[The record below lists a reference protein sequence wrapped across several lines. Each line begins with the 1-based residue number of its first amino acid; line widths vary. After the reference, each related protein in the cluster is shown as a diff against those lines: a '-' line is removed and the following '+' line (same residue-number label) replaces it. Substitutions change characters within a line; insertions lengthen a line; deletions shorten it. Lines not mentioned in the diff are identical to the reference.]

1 MLPPQETRRQTPC
14 LNTSPGPPPC
24 SSSPQNGARPPL
36 LPHGARPP
44 LLLPRWEAAGGVSAD
59 IPAPGVPRRE
69 RARGQERSAGR
80 LGSGNAA
87 GGVPGKRGRPRGAGG
102 RGGPGCPGGRGAGRV
117 PAHSGQAHW
126 AARGGGTA
134 RTEPM
139 EPMEA
144 AGPQPGPGPAEGPQ
158 AGAEEID
165 MSLDDIIKRH
175 RKEQTD
181 ASAAGDTRRQQVKN
195 RNSAYGYGRPRFRAW
210 MQRNLQGPNRF
221 RRGFGQ
227 QQYNRRQFRN
237 TVPGPRRRA
246 AAALNGVSPLNRQAL
261 AQEGSKNSE
270 AFTKSNSSGQPDGR
284 RRPPPGPKRFR
295 AAPSSNNAPGRRPFR
310 LNRGPAFQQKR
321 MQQRFS
327 KANFQRGMDANGEGK
342 PRRMRRWQVKPSPGA
357 VLTVSVANPQAGQTG
372 VPGSKRPFLRSQ
384 RPPPR
389 AAKPQPKGV
398 LLRFNFRAMANQVED
413 CRRDRRHLAPCSGPA
428 TKLLTS
434 RSGFWGCQLGL
445 SSITWEESPLAVL
458 ARVLAKL
465 KAPEKTVQQLQTQPD
480 FPHSFGPSWPVH
492 VLAWSWEMLPV
503 GSPGWGGSFH
513 CQCSPLLRDTQH
525 FWALLSLC
533 FGDLLGAAFYAE
545 VWSESPGTGQKS
557 CSTFF
562 IAGVSCL
569 DSLVLLDAL
578 CSDAICLLLFLP
590 RTPSVLG
597 LGAAWRFSSRTQS
610 VELLVSMC

>member
-1 MLPPQETRRQTPC
+1 MVISPADVEQESSKWGTATAAPARGTATAAPAPLGSGRRGF
-14 LNTSPGPPPC
+14 SRHPC
-24 SSSPQNGARPPL
+24 SWRAPPGAGSGARAVSREA
-36 LPHGARPP
+36 GQRGTRP
-44 LLLPRWEAAGGVSAD
+44 AGSRGSAG
-59 IPAPGVPRRE
+59 APGV
-69 RARGQERSAGR
+69 
-80 LGSGNAA
+80 LA
-87 GGVPGKRGRPRGAGG
+87 GGA
-102 RGGPGCPGGRGAGRV
+102 GRGARAGGEPGGCRHIPGRRT
-117 PAHSGQAHW
+117 GRRG
-126 AARGGGTA
+126 AAALRA
-134 RTEPM
+134 RSPWSLWRRR
-139 EPMEA
+139 
-144 AGPQPGPGPAEGPQ
+144 GPQPGPGPAEGPQ

-327 KANFQRGMDANGEGK
+327 KANFQRGQMDANGEGK

-398 LLRFNFRAMANQVED
+398 LLRFNFRAMANQT
-413 CRRDRRHLAPCSGPA
+413 S
-428 TKLLTS
+428 LT
-434 RSGFWGCQLGL
+434 
-445 SSITWEESPLAVL
+445 
-458 ARVLAKL
+458 
-465 KAPEKTVQQLQTQPD
+465 
-480 FPHSFGPSWPVH
+480 
-492 VLAWSWEMLPV
+492 
-503 GSPGWGGSFH
+503 
-513 CQCSPLLRDTQH
+513 
-525 FWALLSLC
+525 
-533 FGDLLGAAFYAE
+533 
-545 VWSESPGTGQKS
+545 
-557 CSTFF
+557 
-562 IAGVSCL
+562 L
-569 DSLVLLDAL
+569 DE
-578 CSDAICLLLFLP
+578 
-590 RTPSVLG
+590 
-597 LGAAWRFSSRTQS
+597 RFSGLRNKRRFTAARGAGRT
-610 VELLVSMC
+610 VTMP